1 MTERFE
7 KMGKR
12 AELRQERTRL
22 EIECD
27 ALRSSLR
34 RLLPV
39 EEDAGELSEE
49 KILNTA
55 ISLNQSLVELKAIEK
70 KLNVLNDILGDS

>member
-1 MTERFE
+1 MTERLE

-22 EIECD
+22 ETECD

-34 RLLPV
+34 RLLPA
-39 EEDAGELSEE
+39 EEDAGDLNEE

-55 ISLNQSLVELKAIEK
+55 ISLNQSLAELKAIDK